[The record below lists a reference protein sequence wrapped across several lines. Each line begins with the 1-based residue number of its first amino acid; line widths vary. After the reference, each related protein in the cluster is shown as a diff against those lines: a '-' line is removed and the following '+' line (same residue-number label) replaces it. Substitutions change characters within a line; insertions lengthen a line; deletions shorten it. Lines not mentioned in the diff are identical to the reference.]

1 MATDE
6 PLPHAS
12 RRRSVPVVQR
22 CLRYSTA
29 QIGSMAHVR
38 PCIAASSSETELAS
52 DRSID
57 RIHDSSLEGRSPR
70 AIHVA
75 AADTETQRQGGDL
88 RLRSAAALVVQN
100 TDLLW
105 HAVMQSPQEQE
116 LELLWPH
123 ASAQHTSSAFDHS
136 VAFAETKP
144 LGRGEAIGRAR
155 AAVEAW
161 SEAGRQA
168 GKASDAVRRVRN
180 SDWVTTCICMA
191 ALWYCTE
198 FMFPWPHPSIPWFGC

>member
-1 MATDE
+1 
-6 PLPHAS
+6 
-12 RRRSVPVVQR
+12 
-22 CLRYSTA
+22 
-29 QIGSMAHVR
+29 MAHVR

>member
-1 MATDE
+1 M
-6 PLPHAS
+6 LPPQT
-12 RRRSVPVVQR
+12 RRS
-22 CLRYSTA
+22 
-29 QIGSMAHVR
+29 
-38 PCIAASSSETELAS
+38 
-52 DRSID
+52 
-57 RIHDSSLEGRSPR
+57 
-70 AIHVA
+70 
-75 AADTETQRQGGDL
+75 TQRQRGDL

-105 HAVMQSPQEQE
+105 HAVMQSPQEKE

-144 LGRGEAIGRAR
+144 LGRAGGSNRPGPGCR
-155 AAVEAW
+155 GGVER
-161 SEAGRQA
+161 GRQA